1 MVEKNV
7 IIKRKLFS
15 ELKKHLSQKEISFIV
30 GPRQAGKTTLMLLL
44 KDFLEKQGEKTLF
57 FNLDIERDKQFF
69 KSQATL
75 IKKIELEIGK
85 RKGFVF
91 IDEIQRKENAG
102 IFLKGI
108 YDMNL
113 PYKFIVSGSGS
124 VELKEKIHESLIGRK
139 RVFQLFTLS
148 FEEFVNFKTNYKYEN
163 KLLDFFV
170 LEREKTQELLE
181 EYLNFG
187 GYPRLVLEDEF
198 EEKQKI
204 IDEIYQSYLERD
216 IFYLLK
222 LKKTEEFSNLV
233 KLLASQI
240 GKLANFSEISSTLGI
255 SLKTLKHYLF
265 YLQKTFIVQKIPP
278 YFRNVRKEI
287 TKLPVYYFYDLG
299 LRNYSL
305 GIFGQV
311 KDPKETGSL
320 FENFV
325 LNLLKEKIL
334 WQPAKIYFWRT
345 KDGAEIDFIL
355 DLKREIIPIEV
366 KYKKLK
372 EPEIPRALKSF
383 IKKYQPKR
391 AMIINLE
398 LEKTLKIE
406 NTLIQFLPYYKVIF
420 EKI

>member
-1 MVEKNV
+1 
-7 IIKRKLFS
+7 
-15 ELKKHLSQKEISFIV
+15 
-30 GPRQAGKTTLMLLL
+30 
-44 KDFLEKQGEKTLF
+44 
-57 FNLDIERDKQFF
+57 
-69 KSQATL
+69 
-75 IKKIELEIGK
+75 
-85 RKGFVF
+85 
-91 IDEIQRKENAG
+91 
-102 IFLKGI
+102 
-108 YDMNL
+108 MNL
-113 PYKFIVSGSGS
+113 PYKFIVSASGS

-170 LEREKTQELLE
+170 LEKEKTKEILE

-240 GKLANFSEISSTLGI
+240 GNLVNFSEISSTLGI

-265 YLQKTFIVQKIPP
+265 YLQKTFIVQKISP

-311 KDPKETGSL
+311 KDPKEIGSL